1 MERGVDAGGGE
12 RGRGRG
18 HGGASQQHREAEA
31 DEAEHAGGPQADG
44 AAGARAPGAVVEFG
58 LHLRQAGRLAR
69 AQPTLDLGRAQPRLV
84 LPALLGPACRLCD
97 LGRGEGAGFLFGAGP
112 GRGGLAGSGLGG
124 VTGGRGGALVV
135 LSLALHVDERADG
148 DETRWFVR
156 GGRHG
161 LESSGYG
168 CRDRAE
174 PSRR

>member
-1 MERGVDAGGGE
+1 M
-12 RGRGRG
+12 
-18 HGGASQQHREAEA
+18 
-31 DEAEHAGGPQADG
+31 
-44 AAGARAPGAVVEFG
+44 
-58 LHLRQAGRLAR
+58 
-69 AQPTLDLGRAQPRLV
+69 
-84 LPALLGPACRLCD
+84 LPALLGPARGLGS
-97 LGRGEGAGFLFGAGP
+97 LGRGASPGFLFGAGP

-124 VTGGRGGALVV
+124 VTSGRGGALAV